1 MVLAPQLTESEDC
14 TPRNWSRRRKR
25 GTRSTTS
32 TRGATTCAMA
42 GLGRTA
48 TTYRPATSRPQRES
62 SSQGGASRQ
71 ECTGASTTR
80 HASAPSSPN
89 SGARPKMAQNFNE
102 IKSHPPPPAHPQTKT
117 EKLTCPAPERRTREA
132 EGLHKWRLGAPKV
145 DIIPTNGCVHRDC
158 RHELPFCRVSHAGGA
173 LECRDGAA
181 ELPDAA
187 RAAGWDPG
195 RTAQRLRPS
204 VSR

>member
-102 IKSHPPPPAHPQTKT
+102 IKSHPGVWLSLLARRLHQYPAHGLAPRVVQLVHHRPQMLNTVVDHS
-117 EKLTCPAPERRTREA
+117 RRMYGVTRY
-132 EGLHKWRLGAPKV
+132 GA
-145 DIIPTNGCVHRDC
+145 D
-158 RHELPFCRVSHAGGA
+158 S
-173 LECRDGAA
+173 
-181 ELPDAA
+181 
-187 RAAGWDPG
+187 
-195 RTAQRLRPS
+195 
-204 VSR
+204 